1 MRRCALVLTL
11 ITWHSIASASDG
23 GIYQLLQQRMGLMKA
38 VAAHKWLH
46 HLPIEDVD
54 RETMVIKAVTY
65 RGLRYG
71 VTARSLSDLF
81 LAQISAAKEIQR
93 YWFSTWRRTSP
104 PNEAPDLET
113 ELRPALTALGTAIV
127 DALALESPNSE
138 EASNVIEAKGLSQ
151 ATREQLLSAVRAI
164 EYYDNR
170 LEQILDVKYLRVGT
184 TGDYAPFSFHSPH
197 NDGLTGIDVDLA
209 FNLAQ
214 TLGVEVK
221 FVTTTWP
228 SLTEDL
234 LASQFDIAM
243 SGVSRNAERQQIGYF
258 SLPYHRGGKTPISRC
273 VDKERFAN
281 FELIDRSGTRVI
293 VNPGGTNMRFV
304 EQRIRHAE
312 VIVHNDNR
320 TIFGELVSGRADVMV
335 TDRIEVQLKT
345 RLNPTLCSTMP
356 KSNFTVQD
364 KAYFMPKDRVLKQAV
379 DNWLR
384 TRLFD
389 GTVAELFFRHLQ
401 QPLK

>member
-1 MRRCALVLTL
+1 
-11 ITWHSIASASDG
+11 
-23 GIYQLLQQRMGLMKA
+23 MKA

-93 YWFSTWRRTSP
+93 YWFSAWRRTSP

-389 GTVAELFFRHLQ
+389 GTVAELFSRHLQ
-401 QPLK
+401 HPLK